1 MFKGLFK
8 AGETVYFY
16 SPTDSW
22 IIGTVENVDEKNKKG
37 AYSVRPSSLNKDPI
51 INDVSIGRGIRH
63 HHH

>member
-1 MFKGLFK
+1 M
-8 AGETVYFY
+8 YFY

-51 INDVSIGRGIRH
+51 VNDVSIGRGIRNH
-63 HHH
+63 HH